1 MKFFLNSYVENKFK
15 IVTKKYALILG
26 SNPSDGA
33 RSPKLWNKVYKKKK
47 IKCKMYPADV
57 KLKNLKNIIKELKK
71 DNNFIGGSVTIPYK
85 EKIIKYLDEVD
96 IASKKINSVNTII
109 RKNNKLIGFNTDYLG
124 FGKSLERFK
133 IKKQDSILVLGAGGA
148 GKAVI
153 GFIIDNLKENK
164 KYFFNRNHKKIISF
178 LKKYNKNKIF
188 VLKGYKNISKIKD
201 IKLIINTTSIGFSTW
216 FDSKKKFYNLEYFS
230 PLAPLSNIKLID
242 KKEKKLFLKKNKK
255 IIEKNLKISKK
266 FFKNNTNSKVYD
278 IIYSPKKTNIMKHA
292 DIYKNYNLNGLNMNL
307 DQAVIAFSK
316 VNKIKSFD
324 EIKKIMKK

>member
-1 MKFFLNSYVENKFK
+1 MKFFLNSYIENKFQLDH
-15 IVTKKYALILG
+15 KKYALIIG

-47 IKCKMYPADV
+47 IRCKMYPADV
-57 KLKNLKNIIKELKK
+57 KLKKLKNLIKYLKK

-96 IASKKINSVNTII
+96 ITSKKINSVNTIM

-124 FGKSLERFK
+124 FGKSLDRFK

-153 GFIIDNLKENK
+153 SFILSNFKENK
-164 KYFFNRNHKKIISF
+164 KYFFNRNYKKIMKL
-178 LKKYNKNKIF
+178 LKKCNYKKLF
-188 VLKGYKNISKIKD
+188 VLKEYKDIYEIKD
-201 IKLIINTTSIGFSTW
+201 IKLIINATSIGFNTW
-216 FDSKKKFYNLEYFS
+216 FESKKKFYNLKYFS
-230 PLAPLSNIKLID
+230 PLASLNNIKLIN

-255 IIEKNLKISKK
+255 IVEKNIKTSKS
-266 FFKNNTNSKVYD
+266 FFKDNPNLKVFD
-278 IIYSPKKTNIMKHA
+278 IIYSPEKTNIMKHA

-316 VNKIKSFD
+316 VNKIRSFD
-324 EIKKIMKK
+324 KIKKIMKK